1 MTTITKNEIIELP
14 DGTMKVSLEDFPELN
29 KDVNYLFIPNGCNW
43 ISEYAFRNLPNLK
56 GIWLPETLTVLNR
69 TALSGLDNLEYLIV
83 HNMETDYG
91 GSQGYEYPDNFNG
104 LFATH
109 EVSNFLNKF
118 FRNYHRKLNII
129 SVKKY

>member
-1 MTTITKNEIIELP
+1 MIDKNQIIMLP
-14 DGTMKVSLEDFPELN
+14 NDTLSVSFEDFPKLN
-29 KDVNYLFIPNGCNW
+29 TEVDNLFVPNGCYW
-43 ISEYAFRNLPNLK
+43 IKEYAFRNLPNLK
-56 GIWLPETLTVLNR
+56 AIWLPETLTVLNK

-129 SVKKY
+129 SVNKS